1 MKKTISVFALVLL
14 LCSSALSAQAKKNA
28 SAIKNESLK
37 QGGVQDSIDYLKSH
51 LGECATKADQR
62 SLLYFMGT
70 MQEQLGLYT
79 DASASYAKAAGIAA
93 GDAAGMARISTEEL
107 VIAAVRCCLC
117 AGDHDTADSYLASS
131 VRQSKNENILALANL
146 YGVWSSL
153 CKASS
158 INETKD
164 SLVLLQAYSSMDSM
178 KSVRPQ
184 ILFTLWYLTNDASYS
199 NRLKKEYPDSAETA
213 IVKGNIQI
221 ASVPF
226 WYFVPRG
233 EIEFEAPST
242 PAATKIPVSTDRS
255 TVPSDVPSVTKDISA
270 PVVSGKSEYER
281 PKKSGK
287 KQQLGL
293 FKKRENAIE
302 LIEKARR
309 KNFDAYCYTE
319 VRSSGTKYYIVV
331 VDENSSR
338 TMGKKLKDSGFD
350 CYTVE

>member
-1 MKKTISVFALVLL
+1 MKKTITVFVLL
-14 LCSSALSAQAKKNA
+14 ISFFSAGIYAQTKKNA
-28 SAIKNESLK
+28 SAIRNESLK

-62 SLLYFMGT
+62 SLLYFTGT

-93 GDAAGMARISTEEL
+93 GDAAGMPRISSEEL

-117 AGDHDTADSYLASS
+117 AGDHETADSYLASS

-158 INETKD
+158 ISETKD
-164 SLVLLQAYSSMDSM
+164 SVVLLQAYSSMETM

-184 ILFTLWYLTNDASYS
+184 ILFTLWYLTNNSTYS
-199 NRLKKEYPDSAETA
+199 ERLKKEFPDSAETA

-233 EIEFEAPST
+233 KIEFEAP
-242 PAATKIPVSTDRS
+242 ATSSVKIPEATDKS
-255 TVPSDVPSVTKDISA
+255 TVPSEVPSVTKDNSV
-270 PVVSGKSEYER
+270 PVLAGNADYER
-281 PKKSGK
+281 SKKSGK

-293 FKKRENAIE
+293 FKKRENAVE

-309 KNFDAYCYTE
+309 KNFDAYYFTE

-331 VDENSSR
+331 VDENSSK
-338 TMGKKLKDSGFD
+338 TMGNKLKDAGFD